1 MADTIKA
8 TLTPATIDAQPGVP
22 VDIVVAIHNTGP
34 TVEQYDLAIEG
45 LPREWYTLPDTSIGL
60 FPNDREVARVAI
72 RPAHETGMGAGTHPF
87 TVTVIA
93 RANPVERTEASGAL
107 RVAAA
112 AALDVQLRPSRATGR
127 RARYTVQLRN
137 RGNAAIDVDV
147 DAYDSEEGC
156 DFAFKP
162 PLAQLK
168 PGQRATVEM
177 RVRPLRSRFVG
188 PEHSFDFQVTVQ
200 PSVGEARP
208 LQGLFIYKPRFR
220 SWRPFTRLVSLLVF
234 LAVVFV
240 AGPGLAARFLPAAQ
254 AVNAQANV
262 SMDNVKLGATNPN
275 AVAATLGTGATMT
288 HQDTV
293 ITKPQ
298 PNGSIKARLRQGQ
311 VVAMETN
318 SPIVKLADG
327 VHVGSSIADLKKA
340 FGTTLAVVGG
350 AVAANTLLGNGGS
363 ARAAGSSPT
372 ASSSSPTAGGA
383 TSASPTASG
392 AAYVGGSSPVSG
404 RVMTANALSGG
415 SLVVAGMNTVDG
427 QHPHTYFDLN
437 KAGTRVTAIRMGV
450 FPWITPDHGMSTT
463 VSAITTTTTWTLAGA
478 PYFIDSAVRIPQGV
492 TLTIAPGVHVYFT
505 TKSASLYVD
514 GGALHA
520 IGGPSDPVVFTAL
533 NDQQHGAFDTLNRP
547 APQVAGWGGLGVTGA
562 GGVLDLNNTEV
573 YYGSSAAGAGNAE
586 VYINGGA
593 PTISVQ
599 NSTIEAAQGYGLN
612 AGAAPVG
619 TIIHGDVF
627 NADNYPLLIN
637 GGLSLDDSNLFAPK
651 GEVHNTHDAVFVRP
665 GATIAANGVTVI
677 WLQHKVPFIV
687 QGTDMVGP
695 NGTLELGPDVIVKGF
710 DGGSGLTVNDGN
722 LVAAGDGSHI
732 VMMTS
737 YHDNNQ
743 GGNSSGDGGAS
754 KPRQGDW
761 RGVVIEGTSQA
772 VLHRLKV
779 WWAGSN
785 GRAALRIKGHASVEM
800 SQSEVAK
807 SGGDGISNGSDQ
819 PVTITNSLIHDNAG
833 YGINFGGAPDARNT
847 TALGNNKIMDNS
859 KGQYA
864 LDDNPLSVSPPV
876 SATAPAQSSP
886 TTSVNTVTPTV
897 LVSATST
904 ASTGLATPVA
914 SETSTAAVSE
924 TPTAAASVTP
934 TVSAAD
940 TATPAA
946 TTTATPGVSDTPT
959 AAAAATPTAVT

>member
-1 MADTIKA
+1 
-8 TLTPATIDAQPGVP
+8 
-22 VDIVVAIHNTGP
+22 
-34 TVEQYDLAIEG
+34 
-45 LPREWYTLPDTSIGL
+45 
-60 FPNDREVARVAI
+60 
-72 RPAHETGMGAGTHPF
+72 
-87 TVTVIA
+87 
-93 RANPVERTEASGAL
+93 
-107 RVAAA
+107 VAAA
-112 AALDVQLRPSRATGR
+112 AALDAQLRPSRATGR

-220 SWRPFTRLVSLLVF
+220 SWRPFTRLVALLVA
-234 LAVVFV
+234 AVVVVV
-240 AGPGLAARFLPAAQ
+240 AGPGLAARFLPTAQ

-262 SMDNVKLGATNPN
+262 SMDNVKLGTTNPN
-275 AVAATLGTGATMT
+275 AVAATLGKDATMT

-298 PNGSIKARLRQGQ
+298 ANGSIKARLRQGQ

-318 SPIVKLADG
+318 SPVVTLAGG
-327 VHVGSSIADLKKA
+327 VHVGSSIADLKKT
-340 FGTTLAVVGG
+340 FGTSLAVVGG

-363 ARAAGSSPT
+363 AGAASGSPTTTGSNPT
-372 ASSSSPTAGGA
+372 ASAGG
-383 TSASPTASG
+383 SSPTASG

-404 RVMTANALSGG
+404 SVMTANALAGG
-415 SLVVAGMNTVDG
+415 SLVVAGTNTVDG

-437 KAGTRVTAIRMGV
+437 KAGTNVTAIRMGV
-450 FPWITPDHGMSTT
+450 FPWITPDHGISTT

-478 PYFIDSAVRIPQGV
+478 PYFIGSGVRIPQGV
-492 TLTIAPGVHVYFT
+492 TLTIEPGVHVYFT
-505 TKSASLYVD
+505 TKSARLYVD

-586 VYINGGA
+586 VYVNGGGA

-665 GATIAANGVTVI
+665 GATIAANGATVI

-710 DGGSGLTVNDGN
+710 DGGSGLTINDGN
-722 LVAAGDGSHI
+722 LVAAGDGSHV
-732 VMMTS
+732 VMLTS

-743 GGNSSGDGGAS
+743 GGNSSGDGGAA

-772 VLHRLKV
+772 VLHRLKM

-785 GRAALRIKGHASVEM
+785 GRAAVRIKGHASVEM
-800 SQSEVAK
+800 AQSEVAK

-886 TTSVNTVTPTV
+886 TPGASTVTPTV
-897 LVSATST
+897 LLSATPT
-904 ASTGLATPVA
+904 ASTGSATPAA
-914 SETSTAAVSE
+914 SETSTASVTPTMAASA
-924 TPTAAASVTP
+924 TPTAAAS
-934 TVSAAD
+934 
-940 TATPAA
+940 ATPAA
-946 TTTATPGVSDTPT
+946 TMTATPGVSATPT
-959 AAAAATPTAVT
+959 AAATAAPTVATDTTPTATG

>member
-1 MADTIKA
+1 MADTIKV
-8 TLTPATIDAQPGVP
+8 TLTPATIDAQPSVP

-34 TVEQYDLAIEG
+34 TVEQYDLEIEG
-45 LPREWYTLPDTSIGL
+45 LPREWYTLPDTGIGL

-72 RPAHETGMGAGTHPF
+72 RPAQETGMGAGTHPF
-87 TVTVIA
+87 TVTVVA
-93 RANPVERTEASGAL
+93 RANPAERTDVSGAL

-112 AALDVQLRPSRATGR
+112 AALDAQLRPSRATGR

-220 SWRPFTRLVSLLVF
+220 SWRLLTRLVSFLVF
-234 LAVVFV
+234 LAIVAAVVV
-240 AGPGLAARFLPAAQ
+240 AWPGLAARFLPTAQ
-254 AVNAQANV
+254 GVNAQANV
-262 SMDNVKLGATNPN
+262 SMDHVKLGATNPN
-275 AVAATLGTGATMT
+275 TVAATLGKGATMT

-298 PNGSIKARLRQGQ
+298 SNGSIKARLRQGQ

-318 SPIVKLADG
+318 SPVVKLAG
-327 VHVGSSIADLKKA
+327 GIHVGSSIADLKKT
-340 FGTTLAVVGG
+340 FGTALTVVGG
-350 AVAANTLLGNGGS
+350 AVAANTLVGNGGS
-363 ARAAGSSPT
+363 AGAAGSSPM
-372 ASSSSPTAGGA
+372 AGGA

-392 AAYVGGSSPVSG
+392 TAYVSGSSPVSG
-404 RVMTANALSGG
+404 SVMTANALSGD
-415 SLVVAGMNTVDG
+415 SLVVAGTNTVDG

-437 KAGTRVTAIRMGV
+437 KAGTNVTAIRMGV

-463 VSAITTTTTWTLAGA
+463 VSAITTTTTWTLADA

-492 TLTIAPGVHVYFT
+492 TLTIAPGMHVYFT

-547 APQVAGWGGLGVTGA
+547 APRVAGWGGLGVTGA

-573 YYGSSAAGAGNAE
+573 YYGSSAPDAGNAE
-586 VYINGGA
+586 VYVNGGGA

-619 TIIHGDVF
+619 TIIHGDMF

-665 GATIAANGVTVI
+665 GATIAANGATVT

-710 DGGSGLTVNDGN
+710 DGGSGLTINDGN
-722 LVAAGDGSHI
+722 LVVAGDGSHV

-743 GGNSSGDGGAS
+743 GGNSSGDGGAA

-772 VLHRLKV
+772 VLHRLKM

-807 SGGDGISNGSDQ
+807 SAGDGISNGSDQ

-847 TALGNNKIMDNS
+847 TALGNNKIADNN

-886 TTSVNTVTPTV
+886 TPGASTVTPTSV
-897 LVSATST
+897 VSATST
-904 ASTGLATPVA
+904 ASTGSVTPVA
-914 SETSTAAVSE
+914 SETSTVAVSA

-934 TVSAAD
+934 TVSASD

-946 TTTATPGVSDTPT
+946 TTTSTPGVSDTPT